1 MAPNQKASQKDRTV
15 DLLERIGA
23 ALLYTKTHLGQAEV
37 AKILGIDNNR
47 ISKILKGIP
56 KEK

>member
-1 MAPNQKASQKDRTV
+1 MAARLKVSERDRTI

-23 ALLYTKTHLGQAEV
+23 ALLYTKTHLGQNEV
-37 AKILGIDNNR
+37 AKILGVDNNR
-47 ISKILKGIP
+47 ISKILKGVA

>member
-1 MAPNQKASQKDRTV
+1 MAKTKRASEKDRTV

-23 ALLYTKTHLGQAEV
+23 AFLYTKTHLSQNEV
-37 AKILGIDNNR
+37 AKVLGVDNNR
-47 ISKILKGIP
+47 INKILSGIR